1 MKRIWLAILL
11 LVWLGLA
18 AQSTGFNFEGEK
30 LDFHLRPDAKTGEL
44 IWELDGVY
52 WFSNLSEEPLSQVI
66 AFPVPSDS
74 LCSEAQD
81 LSLKIG
87 SYGDSTYVNL
97 LNQWP
102 QGFSFRLEAP
112 QRRLV
117 AVQISYHQRLQGKT
131 ARYVLMTTNSW
142 GRALPLS
149 EISLRVDKSLRVK
162 NISLSDY
169 QLESLEGDALFTW
182 SLSDF
187 VAATDLIV
195 ELE

>member
-1 MKRIWLAILL
+1 MKRAWLVLILMAS
-11 LVWLGLA
+11 LGLA
-18 AQSTGFNFEGEK
+18 AQSASFSFEGEK
-30 LDFHLRPDAKTGEL
+30 LDFHLRPDPETRALT
-44 IWELDGVY
+44 WELDGVY

-74 LCSEAQD
+74 LCSTAQD
-81 LSLKIG
+81 LSLKIV
-87 SYGDSTYVNL
+87 SYGDSSSVTL
-97 LNQWP
+97 INQWP

-117 AVQISYHQRLQGKT
+117 ALRIGYHQILHGKT

-149 EISLRVDKSLRVK
+149 EISLRVDNSLRVK
-162 NISLSDY
+162 NISLSGY
-169 QLESLEGDALFTW
+169 QLESLEGDALYTW

>member
-1 MKRIWLAILL
+1 MKRIWLLFLL
-11 LVWLGLA
+11 WAALGLD
-18 AQSTGFNFEGEK
+18 AQSAGFNFEGEK
-30 LDFHLRPDAKTGEL
+30 LDFHLRPDAETGEL

-52 WFSNLSEEPLSQVI
+52 WFSNLSEKPLSQVI
-66 AFPVPSDS
+66 AYPVPSDS
-74 LCSEAQD
+74 LCSEVQD
-81 LSLKIG
+81 LSLRIV
-87 SYGDSTYVNL
+87 SYGDSSSVKL

-117 AVQISYHQRLQGKT
+117 ALRIGYHQRLQGKT

-149 EISLRVDKSLRVK
+149 EISLRVDKSLAVK
-162 NISLSDY
+162 SISLPGY
-169 QLESLEGDALFTW
+169 QLESFEEDALFAW

-187 VAATDLIV
+187 VAETDLIV